1 MINSNYSYFTGMT
14 LANGRSSLLVLSLSS
29 VVVTIHCIFFRIVY
43 SVHAMNADYE
53 ETEITLPILESI
65 EAQSDLTQRSLAK
78 QLNLAL
84 GLTNSYLKCCVR
96 KGLIKIEQV
105 PANRYLYYLT
115 PKGFAE
121 KSRLTAKYLKHSFG
135 FYRNASN
142 DCFQVLM
149 QCHQAGWHDVVIC
162 GVSDLAEIAILQAA
176 RAEVNIIGVYDERH
190 KLDVFFGKPAWQT
203 LTSLPQDPVCMITA
217 VDRPQRFKKKLVTV
231 AAEEKILAPAMLKLP
246 R

>member
-1 MINSNYSYFTGMT
+1 MD
-14 LANGRSSLLVLSLSS
+14 
-29 VVVTIHCIFFRIVY
+29 CIFFRIVY

-78 QLNLAL
+78 RLNLAL
-84 GLTNSYLKCCVR
+84 GLTNSYLKHCVR

-121 KSRLTAKYLKHSFG
+121 KSRLTAKYLKHSFQ
-135 FYRNASN
+135 FYRNASD
-142 DCFQVLM
+142 DCFRVLV
-149 QCHQAGWHDVVIC
+149 QCREAGWNDVVVC

-176 RAEVNIIGVYDERH
+176 RAEINIVGVYDEQH
-190 KLDVFFGKPAWQT
+190 QLDTFFGKPAWQT
-203 LTSLPQDPVCMITA
+203 LAALPKDPVCVITA
-217 VDRPQRFKKKLVTV
+217 VDQPQRCKKKLLTIT
-231 AAEEKILAPAMLKLP
+231 AEEKILAPDILKLQ